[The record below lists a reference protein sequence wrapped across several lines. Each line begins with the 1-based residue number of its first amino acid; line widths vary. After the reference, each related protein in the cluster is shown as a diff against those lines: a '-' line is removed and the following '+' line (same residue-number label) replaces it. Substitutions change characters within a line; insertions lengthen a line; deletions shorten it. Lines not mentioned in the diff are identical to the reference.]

1 MDSSMVEKAT
11 TVLIVNDCVIKR
23 DETPHHL
30 KQLPV
35 ILTFPH
41 LIEVI
46 KERKQSLSEWIDF
59 SIYDMHHIRLSAK
72 NGNLMYCLSNV
83 RTYCKMCKNNKKPVK
98 SETRFV

>member
-1 MDSSMVEKAT
+1 MVEKAT

-35 ILTFPH
+35 ILTFSH
-41 LIEVI
+41 LVEVI

-59 SIYDMHHIRLSAK
+59 SI
-72 NGNLMYCLSNV
+72 
-83 RTYCKMCKNNKKPVK
+83 
-98 SETRFV
+98 